1 MEDNSILQ
9 DKISWI
15 TQVVDKRD
23 SLANLLLSL
32 KTIIQEGTKN
42 HPILTIRGVGLT
54 HQISTSSKPSQT
66 LDYLVNKT
74 TNYMVIITKAITLSQ
89 IHSHSI

>member
-1 MEDNSILQ
+1 M
-9 DKISWI
+9 
-15 TQVVDKRD
+15 
-23 SLANLLLSL
+23 SLLKKNPMSLLLYPKLSKSLPNLLLSL
-32 KTIIQEGTKN
+32 KSIIQEGTKN

-66 LDYLVNKT
+66 LDYLVNKM
-74 TNYMVIITKAITLSQ
+74 TNYMLIITKALTLSQ

>member
-1 MEDNSILQ
+1 MSLLKKNPMSLLLYP
-9 DKISWI
+9 KLS
-15 TQVVDKRD
+15 K